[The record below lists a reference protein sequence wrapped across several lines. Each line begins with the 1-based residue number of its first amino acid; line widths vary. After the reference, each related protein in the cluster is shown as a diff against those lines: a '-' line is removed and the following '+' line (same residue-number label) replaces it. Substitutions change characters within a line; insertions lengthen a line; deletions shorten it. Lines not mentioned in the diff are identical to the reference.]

1 MPFTDLPPEVV
12 EILAEYLAYEHP
24 PTLLSLARANK
35 SLHAWCA
42 SVIKLVFFHDIKI
55 SIGPETD
62 VAKHVESLQ
71 RKIEAA
77 NSFRQVRRL
86 IITTTRDNFILS
98 EEWKPPTLSSL
109 RRTGLIDRYS
119 TQYSHLIDNTAAYC
133 MQKSALGIP
142 ADHAWKPV
150 ANLIRQL
157 PKLTDV
163 IYRYSDDISLSLLEA
178 LRPTCRL
185 HMHLFL
191 ASDME
196 VSGLVS
202 RALTWITSPSLYSVS
217 VHYDPSSSNDGSLVR
232 FARPLRA
239 SLQALSLAPKL
250 KQVTLLRSPCTHRSA
265 PLQAQDFNS
274 KVDSKVA
281 QRRISPEACSL
292 GDYGQS
298 LLMEHATLIMLC
310 QCVDFS
316 NLKSLELKP
325 GLTETTLEALKEYT
339 TSGQGLSRLRSL
351 KLDIYPYGPSR
362 HTARFYDSVTGFL
375 SKLPPLSELELQG
388 WHSRISI
395 GSIARRHGSR
405 LRRLHFNG
413 FSLLWQHAN
422 KKEILQLGKYCPL
435 LEELTIPVQRS
446 KGDKKEVALY
456 KALGTIPSLQYLDL
470 WLEVSPAALYREDEC
485 LAVPIKYSAGT
496 RESPTDPSF
505 DDFDNQY
512 MDLYSKGFYR
522 VRKGYIRDMMIN
534 SRVDQELACAIFRAI
549 SSSKSQGAQPL
560 EAIQI
565 SVTGDGGARSG
576 LVDLMD
582 LFSSTWILRQGT
594 HKDHRGEPIVEVDP
608 LYVEQHLLKRRE
620 TYLGS
625 ELDEIFRRIWP
636 RKEEQKQKRS
646 FTKKLVNWRKEKSM
660 QDKEE
665 KMSSSWWN
673 DCRSFPLDMSS

>member
-42 SVIKLVFFHDIKI
+42 SVIKLIFFHDIKL
-55 SIGPETD
+55 SIGLEAD
-62 VAKHVESLQ
+62 VAKLVESLQ

-86 IITTTRDNFILS
+86 IITTTRDNFILG
-98 EEWKPPTLSSL
+98 EEWKPPTVFSL

-119 TQYSHLIDNTAAYC
+119 TQYSYLMENTTAYW
-133 MQKSALGIP
+133 MQNSALDIP
-142 ADHAWKPV
+142 DHAWKPV
-150 ANLIRQL
+150 ADLIRRL
-157 PKLTDV
+157 PALTDV
-163 IYRYSDDISLSLLEA
+163 IYRYSDDLPLSLLEA

-185 HMHLFL
+185 HMHLYL

-202 RALTWITSPSLYSVS
+202 RALITSPSLYCVS
-217 VHYDPSSSNDGSLVR
+217 VHYDPSSSSDGNLER
-232 FARPLRA
+232 FASSLR
-239 SLQALSLAPKL
+239 ALSLAPKL
-250 KQVTLLRSPCTHRSA
+250 KQVTVLRTHFSA
-265 PLQAQDFNS
+265 PLQAQDLTS
-274 KVDSKVA
+274 KVSSKIP
-281 QRRISPEACSL
+281 QRRISPEAFSL
-292 GDYGQS
+292 GDYSQS
-298 LLMEHATLIMLC
+298 LLIEHTTLIMLC

-325 GLTETTLEALKEYT
+325 GLDEATLEALKEYT

-351 KLDIYPYGPSR
+351 KLDIYPYGSSR
-362 HTARFYDSVTGFL
+362 HTTRFYDSVTDFFG
-375 SKLPPLSELELQG
+375 KLPPLSELELQG

-395 GSIARRHGSR
+395 GSIAGRHGSR
-405 LRRLHFNG
+405 LRRLHFKG
-413 FSLLWQHAN
+413 SPLRWQHGN
-422 KKEILQLGKYCPL
+422 KEEILQLGKYCPL

-446 KGDKKEVALY
+446 KGDKKEVALFR
-456 KALGTIPSLQYLDL
+456 ALGTIPSLRYLDL
-470 WLEVSPAALYREDEC
+470 SLEVSPAALYREDEC
-485 LAVPIKYSAGT
+485 LAVPIQYSPGT

-505 DDFDNQY
+505 DDFDNQWI
-512 MDLYSKGFYR
+512 DLYSQGFYR
-522 VRKGYIRDMMIN
+522 VRKGYIRDVMIN
-534 SRVDQELACAIFRAI
+534 SRVDQELACTIFRAV

-576 LVDLMD
+576 LVDLVD
-582 LFSSTWILRQGT
+582 LFSSTWIVRQDSRE
-594 HKDHRGEPIVEVDP
+594 DHRGELIVEVPP
-608 LYVEQHLLKRRE
+608 LYVDQHLLKRRE

-625 ELDEIFRRIWP
+625 KLDEIFRRIWP

-646 FTKKLVNWRKEKSM
+646 FTKKLADWRKKKNM
-660 QDKEE
+660 RDKEE
-665 KMSSSWWN
+665 EEIGSSWWN